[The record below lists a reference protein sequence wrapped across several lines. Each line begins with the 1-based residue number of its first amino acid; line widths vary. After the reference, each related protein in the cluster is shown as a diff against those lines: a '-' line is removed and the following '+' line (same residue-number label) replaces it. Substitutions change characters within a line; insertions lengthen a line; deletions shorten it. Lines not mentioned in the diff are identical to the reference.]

1 MLVLLQRFRHR
12 YLFQPPFE
20 FRCGEPVGEGERS
33 RPFPLPFLFGSCLNA
48 HASPY
53 DPWPLLYP
61 TDAVSSLGSVFL
73 HFICLF
79 LLLFPLVG
87 GPIAGLSSSRFLAL
101 TWESLIF
108 CSRCLWAINFNLA
121 IITLLVADCR
131 LLSVD
136 LQQVFQFFRLVNS
149 YLVQTLQYAVS
160 RSVCDCWSHFIPL
173 RVEVLNVVVL

>member
-12 YLFQPPFE
+12 YLFSHLSSFGAVNQVVPSLCLSCSGHAWMRMLLHMILGLFLIQRMQSPLSGLF
-20 FRCGEPVGEGERS
+20 FAFYL
-33 RPFPLPFLFGSCLNA
+33 PFPLA
-48 HASPY
+48 
-53 DPWPLLYP
+53 
-61 TDAVSSLGSVFL
+61 
-73 HFICLF
+73 
-79 LLLFPLVG
+79 FPLVG
-87 GPIAGLSSSRFLAL
+87 VPIAGLSSSRFLAF

-121 IITLLVADCR
+121 IITLLVANCR

-136 LQQVFQFFRLVNS
+136 LQQVFQSFRLVNS

-160 RSVCDCWSHFIPL
+160 RSVSDCWSHFIPL